1 MQGVGELPGG
11 GGKVTVWRLCRWWES
26 LTDRPRGPLF
36 TAGEGT
42 VACGPQTSV
51 LMNFQELPM
60 AWPQSLKIGQALAL
74 KVGIHHPHAG
84 PLHPHLPTGLG
95 TRRSLAPKYPPPFL
109 PLTGSLQPS
118 LSSQGGPPVHPALGS
133 LPGLQPLVSSWH
145 LAPRSRYPDQA
156 RHGEFRPHGQAT
168 QL

>member
-1 MQGVGELPGG
+1 MQGMGELPGG

-42 VACGPQTSV
+42 VAWGPKTSV

-60 AWPQSLKIGQALAL
+60 AWPQSLKIGQVLAL

-95 TRRSLAPKYPPPFL
+95 TRRSLAPKYGRPFSPPNWQSSAL
-109 PLTGSLQPS
+109 LVLSGRPS
-118 LSSQGGPPVHPALGS
+118 CPPRPRHSSRPTPTRVF
-133 LPGLQPLVSSWH
+133 
-145 LAPRSRYPDQA
+145 LAPHPSK
-156 RHGEFRPHGQAT
+156 
-168 QL
+168 